1 MSQDPFDSVH
11 ADTGTFWVLREDEVD
26 VLVAEDLRSAIVA
39 RPSLDSIC
47 IILAGRCA
55 RDAFIMA
62 YVARGF
68 YE

>member
-1 MSQDPFDSVH
+1 MSQDPFDSVN
-11 ADTGTFWVLREDEVD
+11 ADTGAFWVLREDEVD

-47 IILAGRCA
+47 IILAGRCS